1 MKAVRVTAIIL
12 VAAILA
18 VLSGCQKIPSADT
31 VRFTA
36 DGNLHYNGRA
46 YVNSG
51 SKYYA
56 DTDSEDCVKIAV
68 RPYGFFYL
76 LGAVTVF
83 YGNDAENPEY
93 ISPSRGH
100 DLYVRE
106 DLKIDFDS
114 LLTIQDT
121 EEVYN
126 FRISDIITGESLDLE
141 SYDRCANSFEEV
153 CDFNAWIEPDN
164 FAYMWIFILKKDG
177 NYYLQDSDESDLYLI
192 KDGFE
197 TELER
202 LGLIGRSE
210 RLVTP

>member
-1 MKAVRVTAIIL
+1 MKAVRVTSIIL
-12 VAAILA
+12 AAAILA
-18 VLSGCQKIPSADT
+18 VLSGCVKISPSDT
-31 VRFTA
+31 IRYTV
-36 DGNLHYNGRA
+36 DENLHYNGRV

-121 EEVYN
+121 EEIHS
-126 FRISDIITGESLDLE
+126 FRISDIITGEKLDFD
-141 SYDRCANSFEEV
+141 SYNRSANSFEKV

-177 NYYLQDSDESDLYLI
+177 SYYLQDSDESDLYLL

-197 TELER
+197 TELESF
-202 LGLIGRSE
+202 GLIGKTKG
-210 RLVTP
+210 LVTP

>member
-12 VAAILA
+12 AAAILA
-18 VLSGCQKIPSADT
+18 VLSGCRKLSPSDT
-31 VRFTA
+31 IMYTA

-76 LGAVTVF
+76 LGAVTVY

-106 DLKIDFDS
+106 DFKIDFDS

-121 EEVYN
+121 EEVYS
-126 FRISDIITGESLDLE
+126 FRISDIVTAESLDLE
-141 SYDRCANSFEEV
+141 SYDRSANSFEEV
-153 CDFNAWIEPDN
+153 CDFDAWIEPDN
-164 FAYMWIFILKKDG
+164 FAYMWITVLEKDG
-177 NYYLQDSDESDLYLI
+177 SYYLQDSNLSDLYLL

-202 LGLIGRSE
+202 LGLIGRTE
-210 RLVTP
+210 RLITP